1 MRVLGESVGA
11 GDGTRK
17 AGRVGTSVPVSW
29 RDVNKAEGGDRG
41 ESSLGRTPEKYLM
54 NARTVTWRSQPES
67 NAQMPI
73 RPLTQFVILAP
84 ALLQREAWRAL
95 LSDQPGIEVVGAIDD
110 AEEVSPLLQSGQP
123 TTVLI
128 DLPAP
133 QPELALQLKAAA
145 PDLGLLFLVQTYE
158 LGEILPLLQAGATG
172 CISRDDSV
180 GNLARAIIAVGRG
193 EIALPPHIAARALG
207 ALARGETGGASLI
220 EALTDRE
227 VEVLQFLAQ
236 GLTNKDIAQTL
247 FLSVRTV
254 EAHLRNIYGKLNV
267 RSRTEA
273 VLWAVKHG
281 YAAEE

>member
-1 MRVLGESVGA
+1 
-11 GDGTRK
+11 
-17 AGRVGTSVPVSW
+17 
-29 RDVNKAEGGDRG
+29 
-41 ESSLGRTPEKYLM
+41 
-54 NARTVTWRSQPES
+54 
-67 NAQMPI
+67 MPI

-207 ALARGETGGASLI
+207 ALARGETGGAGLI

>member
-1 MRVLGESVGA
+1 
-11 GDGTRK
+11 
-17 AGRVGTSVPVSW
+17 
-29 RDVNKAEGGDRG
+29 
-41 ESSLGRTPEKYLM
+41 
-54 NARTVTWRSQPES
+54 
-67 NAQMPI
+67 MPI

-84 ALLQREAWRAL
+84 AFLQREAWRAL